1 MKRKENDQKNIKI
14 STGFNSLDEILSGFK
29 NSGLYTLAGAPSIG
43 KSTFALSIV
52 QQLAKRNIPVGIV
65 SYEMTEMQLLNHLIS
80 IESGI
85 NYEKISNESE
95 LSEED
100 YNEIQLNLTNLD
112 KLPIYIET
120 SPRLKL
126 DKLASFARDLKKKC
140 NLQFLVIDDIQRIP
154 IDDFSR
160 GYAVNRE
167 QEISANVREV
177 KQLARELNIPILLI
191 SQLNRL
197 NENRGGD
204 RRPILIDLRDSG
216 AIEND
221 SDVVMFLYRAE
232 FYGFLQDED
241 GEFTQGTAEILI
253 AKNRHGKTGIAK
265 LSFDKEIS
273 SYKEYQ
279 KFERKI
285 KEQEIFYNN
294 KMNAF
299 DNSDL
304 DFFDN
309 IDKENPLSTMKLKQ
323 KP

>member
-1 MKRKENDQKNIKI
+1 MNRNENDQKNIKI

-29 NSGLYTLAGAPSIG
+29 NSGLHTLAGAPSIG

-52 QQLAKRNIPVGIV
+52 QQLAKRNIPVGIL
-65 SYEMTEMQLLNHLIS
+65 SYEMTEKQVLNHLIA

-85 NYEKISNESE
+85 AYEKISNESE

-167 QEISANVREV
+167 QEISANVREA

-204 RRPILIDLRDSG
+204 RRPILNDLRDSG

-221 SDVVMFLYRAE
+221 SDVVMFLFRSE
-232 FYGFLQDED
+232 FYGIRQDED
-241 GEFTQGTAEILI
+241 GESTEGIAEIII
-253 AKNRHGKTGIAK
+253 AKNRQGKTGIAK
-265 LSFDKEIS
+265 LSFDKEIPTFKECQKTEFDCLPTNY
-273 SYKEYQ
+273 SYKS
-279 KFERKI
+279 
-285 KEQEIFYNN
+285 

-299 DNSDL
+299 DSSDL
-304 DFFDN
+304 DFN
-309 IDKENPLSTMKLKQ
+309 KSINKENHFQ
-323 KP
+323 Q

>member
-1 MKRKENDQKNIKI
+1 MMNRNENDQKNIKI

-65 SYEMTEMQLLNHLIS
+65 SYEMTEMQVINHLIA

-100 YNEIQLNLTNLD
+100 YNEIQLNLTNLN

-126 DKLASFARDLKKKC
+126 DKLVSFARDLKENC

-160 GYAVNRE
+160 GFAVNRE

-177 KQLARELNIPILLI
+177 KQVARELNIPILLI

-221 SDVVMFLYRAE
+221 SDIVMFLYRAE
-232 FYGFLQDED
+232 FYGILQDED
-241 GEFTQGTAEILI
+241 GESTEGIAEIII

-265 LSFDKEIS
+265 LSFDKEIPS
-273 SYKEYQ
+273 FKECQKTEFDCLPSNYSYKS
-279 KFERKI
+279 
-285 KEQEIFYNN
+285 

-299 DNSDL
+299 DSSDL
-304 DFFDN
+304 DFN
-309 IDKENPLSTMKLKQ
+309 KNVNEENAFQ
-323 KP
+323 Q